1 MEDGEDGERARL
13 VVAVAAGR
21 ARYPRER
28 ERERATKK
36 QLRVCEGGGDDDNDG
51 GNRDGGTVVVLV
63 LVLAALLVRLW
74 PRKRARLREAE
85 PNSIWCGATKT
96 EHERENERY
105 HAFE

>member
-1 MEDGEDGERARL
+1 MEDGEASALAWWWWWRREGLATH
-13 VVAVAAGR
+13 AVA
-21 ARYPRER
+21 RER

-51 GNRDGGTVVVLV
+51 GNRDGGTVVELV
-63 LVLAALLVRLW
+63 LELAALLVRLW

-96 EHERENERY
+96 EHER
-105 HAFE
+105 